1 MAAYDIDE
9 NLINCRNCIYQYYD
23 PETDFCRCSRHGGR
37 ICGDENEKDICRNRI
52 PRLEPMPWTGFRMI
66 ERLMDETL
74 ADDEELMIF
83 LGIGTAR
90 AVEFAARDDD
100 PEVLKR
106 SIVMRD
112 AVQRIFTE
120 KENYRK

>member
-1 MAAYDIDE
+1 MGRDIIDFE
-9 NLINCRNCIYQYYD
+9 RVFGDRPTMIDQLKA
-23 PETDFCRCSRHGGR
+23 ETS
-37 ICGDENEKDICRNRI
+37 
-52 PRLEPMPWTGFRMI
+52 
-66 ERLMDETL
+66 

-90 AVEFAARDDD
+90 AVEFAALDDD
-100 PEVLKR
+100 PVVLKR
-106 SIVMRD
+106 AIVMRD

>member
-1 MAAYDIDE
+1 MSIELQKSMIDQ
-9 NLINCRNCIYQYYD
+9 LKS
-23 PETDFCRCSRHGGR
+23 ETS
-37 ICGDENEKDICRNRI
+37 
-52 PRLEPMPWTGFRMI
+52 
-66 ERLMDETL
+66 

-100 PEVLKR
+100 PEMLKR
-106 SIVMRD
+106 TIAMRD

>member
-1 MAAYDIDE
+1 MSIELQKTMIDQ
-9 NLINCRNCIYQYYD
+9 LKA
-23 PETDFCRCSRHGGR
+23 ET
-37 ICGDENEKDICRNRI
+37 K
-52 PRLEPMPWTGFRMI
+52 
-66 ERLMDETL
+66 

-112 AVQRIFTE
+112 AVKRIFTE